1 MNITPLIQKT
11 DELRDRVRDEDP
23 KYLARRV
30 EAEYIDEPGNT
41 RLVLPWWDSP
51 VHIRL
56 PELIAFDQNTQV
68 ELRPDAQAM
77 ILYHLTSS
85 DGYPVSGRWIS
96 FHDLPDGKF
105 YAQAYQGY
113 TGGELIRVFGNR
125 SDDFAAAAVKAGGRY
140 PEVEN
145 TPGDKAY
152 AFRPL
157 PRVHLL
163 AAYWEGDDE
172 MPASAQV
179 LFDASSHRHLP
190 TDACAILGS
199 MLARRIIKAARI

>member
-11 DELRDRVRDEDP
+11 DQLRNRVREEDP

-30 EAEYIDEPGNT
+30 EAEFVDEPGNAK
-41 RLVLPWWDSP
+41 LVLPWWGSP

-56 PELIAFDQNTQV
+56 PEFVAFEVNTQE

-77 ILYHLTSS
+77 ILYHLASS
-85 DGYPVSGRWIS
+85 DGYPVSGKWIS
-96 FHDLPDGKF
+96 FHDLPEGKF
-105 YAQAYQGY
+105 YAQAFQGY
-113 TGGELIRVFGNR
+113 TGGELRKVFGNQAD
-125 SDDFAAAAVKAGGRY
+125 SFASAAQKAGGRF
-140 PEVEN
+140 PDGEN
-145 TPGDKAY
+145 IPGDKAY

-157 PRVHLL
+157 PRIPLL

-172 MPASAQV
+172 MPASAQI

-199 MLARRIIKAARI
+199 MLARRIMRAARS